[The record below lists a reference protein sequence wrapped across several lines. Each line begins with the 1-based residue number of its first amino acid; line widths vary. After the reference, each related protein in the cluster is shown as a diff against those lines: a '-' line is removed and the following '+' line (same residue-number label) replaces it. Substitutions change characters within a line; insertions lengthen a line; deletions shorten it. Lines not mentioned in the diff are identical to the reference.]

1 MSLFYAVAII
11 VIVVS
16 PLLVPLTITGVHGLA
31 NWRRRYGGSGPQA
44 HTLRMTE
51 ENSPQA
57 QERRCPTIPGML
69 GGLQRCR

>member
-31 NWRRRYGGSGPQA
+31 NWRRRYAPRRTSIV
-44 HTLRMTE
+44 LR
-51 ENSPQA
+51 
-57 QERRCPTIPGML
+57 RRAVTAA
-69 GGLQRCR
+69 